1 MTAPAAPDT
10 VPHRYPVRNLI
21 AASAG
26 NAVEWFDWTIFA
38 LFSTY
43 FATQFFP
50 NDNPTL
56 AYLNTAATFAL
67 AFFFRPLGGWL
78 IGRMADVRGRKPALL
93 LTITLMCGGSMTIA
107 LTPNFAT
114 IGWLAPILLLLARI
128 AQGISTGGEVG
139 NSYAYLY
146 EIAPVDRRGRYSAF
160 VYTSTGSAILLA
172 SLIGYWMSSTFSKDF
187 MSAWGWRIPFLFGG
201 LLGVVVVWLRQHM
214 DESTEF
220 AETVEGTEPV
230 KNPLLATLRHH
241 PKAVGQILGFIAMTT
256 LVYYTLTNALK
267 IYASTPVADGGVVGA
282 SESDTFLALSIG
294 LAVFILAQYPFGA
307 LADRIGR
314 RNLMLACAVV
324 FAVIIV
330 PLSKLITASLG
341 NLVFVFVVGLGL
353 FAAATSVAPAVLS
366 DLLPANL
373 RGVGIGAWY
382 NIAIALFGGTAPFVL
397 TALTSAGHSWLY
409 FWYIVAMCIIGAAVL
424 LTIPDERRRQR
435 RATARSTAAT
445 LS

>member
-1 MTAPAAPDT
+1 MSVIDQSVTT
-10 VPHRYPVRNLI
+10 KHRLPVRNLL

-50 NDNPTL
+50 SGNPTL

-78 IGRMADVRGRKPALL
+78 IGRFADVRGRKPALM
-93 LTITLMCGGSMTIA
+93 LTIILMCGGSLVIA
-107 LTPNFAT
+107 AAPTFET
-114 IGWLAPILLLLARI
+114 IGWFAPIVLLLARI

-146 EIAPVDRRGRYSAF
+146 EIAPEDRRGRYSSF
-160 VYTSTGSAILLA
+160 CYMSTGAAILLA
-172 SLIGYWMSSTFSKDF
+172 SLLGYWMSSTFSDEF
-187 MSAWGWRIPFLFGG
+187 MREWGWRLPFVIGAV
-201 LLGVVVVWLRQHM
+201 LGVVVVWLRREM

-220 AETVEGTEPV
+220 TEKVEGTEPV
-230 KNPLLATLRHH
+230 KNPLLSTLRDH
-241 PKAVGQILGFIAMTT
+241 PRAVAQIVGFIAMTT

-267 IYASTPVADGGVVGA
+267 AYASRSLADGGTVGA

-294 LAVFILAQYPFGA
+294 LAVFIAAQYPFGA

-314 RNLMLACAVV
+314 RNQMLGCALV
-324 FAVIIV
+324 FAVITV
-330 PLSKLITASLG
+330 PLSRLVTDNLGSLI
-341 NLVFVFVVGLGL
+341 LVFVVSLGL
-353 FAAATSVAPAVLS
+353 FASATSVTPAILS
-366 DLLPANL
+366 DLLPVNL

-382 NIAIALFGGTAPFVL
+382 NVAIALFGGTAPFVL
-397 TALTSAGHSWLY
+397 TALTDAGRTPLY
-409 FWYIVAMCIIGAAVL
+409 FWYIVAMCVIGGLVMF
-424 LTIPDERRRQR
+424 TVRDERHGTELDHK
-435 RATARSTAAT
+435 AG
-445 LS
+445 

>member
-1 MTAPAAPDT
+1 MSVIDQSVNTK
-10 VPHRYPVRNLI
+10 HRLPVRNLL

-50 NDNPTL
+50 SGNPTL

-78 IGRMADVRGRKPALL
+78 IGRFADVRGRKPALM
-93 LTITLMCGGSMTIA
+93 LTIALMCGGSLVIA
-107 LTPNFAT
+107 VTPTFET
-114 IGWLAPILLLLARI
+114 IGWFAPIVLLLARI

-146 EIAPVDRRGRYSAF
+146 EIAPADRRGRYSSF
-160 VYTSTGSAILLA
+160 CYMSTGAAILLA
-172 SLIGYWMSSTFSKDF
+172 SLLGYWMSSTFSDEF
-187 MSAWGWRIPFLFGG
+187 MREWGWRLPFVIGAV
-201 LLGVVVVWLRQHM
+201 LGVVVVWLRRHM

-220 AETVEGTEPV
+220 TEKVEGTEPV
-230 KNPLLATLRHH
+230 KNPLLSTLRDH
-241 PKAVGQILGFIAMTT
+241 PRAVAQIVGFIAMTT

-267 IYASTPVADGGVVGA
+267 AYASRSIADGGTVGA

-294 LAVFILAQYPFGA
+294 LAVFIVAQYPFGA

-314 RNLMLACAVV
+314 RNQMLGCAVV
-324 FAVIIV
+324 FAVITV
-330 PLSKLITASLG
+330 PLSRLVTDDLMSLI
-341 NLVFVFVVGLGL
+341 FVFVVSLGL
-353 FAAATSVAPAVLS
+353 FAAATSVTPAILS
-366 DLLPANL
+366 DLLPVNL

-382 NIAIALFGGTAPFVL
+382 NVAIALFGGTAPFVL
-397 TALTSAGHSWLY
+397 TALTDAGNTPLY
-409 FWYIVAMCIIGAAVL
+409 FWYIVVMCVIGTLVMF
-424 LTIPDERRRQR
+424 TVQDERHGTALDR
-435 RATARSTAAT
+435 RAVQ
-445 LS
+445 

>member
-1 MTAPAAPDT
+1 MTTTAPT
-10 VPHRYPVRNLI
+10 QPHRLPVRNLL

-50 NDNPTL
+50 SGNPTL

-78 IGRMADVRGRKPALL
+78 IGRIADRKGRKPALM
-93 LTITLMCGGSMTIA
+93 LTIGLMCGGSLAIA
-107 LTPNFAT
+107 VTPTFDT
-114 IGWLAPILLLLARI
+114 IGWAAPIILLLARI
-128 AQGISTGGEVG
+128 TQGISTGGEVG

-146 EIAPVDRRGRYSAF
+146 EIAPADRKGRYSAF
-160 VYTSTGSAILLA
+160 CYMSTGTAILAA
-172 SLIGYWMSSTFSKDF
+172 SLLGYWMSANLSHEF
-187 MSAWGWRIPFLFGG
+187 MSSWGWRIPFVIGAM
-201 LLGVVVVWLRQHM
+201 LGVVVVWLRTHM

-220 AETVEGTEPV
+220 TETVEGTDPV
-230 KNPLLATLRHH
+230 KNPLLTTLRDH
-241 PKAVGQILGFIAMTT
+241 PRAVAQILGFIAMTT

-267 IYASTPVADGGVVGA
+267 SYASTPLDKGGVIGA

-294 LAVFILAQYPFGA
+294 LVVFVAAQYPFGA

-314 RNLMLACAVV
+314 RNLVLGCAVV

-330 PLSKLITASLG
+330 PLSKMITTSLPQLI
-341 NLVFVFVVGLGL
+341 FVFAVGLGL
-353 FAAATSVAPAVLS
+353 FASTTAVAPAILA

-382 NIAIALFGGTAPFVL
+382 NVAIALFGGTAPL
-397 TALTSAGHSWLY
+397 LITALSSAGHSTWF
-409 FWYIVAMCIIGAAVL
+409 FWYIVAMCFIGGATL
-424 LTIPDERRRQR
+424 LTMPDERKRVV
-435 RATARSTAAT
+435 AYMEPALT
-445 LS
+445 